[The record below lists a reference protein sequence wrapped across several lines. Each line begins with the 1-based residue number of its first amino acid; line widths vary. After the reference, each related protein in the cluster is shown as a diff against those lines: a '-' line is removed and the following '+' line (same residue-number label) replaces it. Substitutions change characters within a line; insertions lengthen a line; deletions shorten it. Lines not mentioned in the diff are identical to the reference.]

1 MKHWTKEQIKPG
13 ALPITRE
20 ELIALGV
27 PAEAIEKGAMHGK
40 LDARGPWGIPV
51 SYMALCMSVVWT
63 PEGKQRFTAERESA
77 TAYGL
82 RVLSSIHQSGHQLEG
97 RVSVKGRRVRG
108 FTSSQLFELPDGKL
122 VEVAIIHAC
131 LNDKK

>member
-27 PAEAIEKGAMHGK
+27 NAEAIDKGAVHGDLK
-40 LDARGPWGIPV
+40 TRGPWGIPV
-51 SYMALCMSVVWT
+51 TYSALCMSVVWT
-63 PEGKQRFTAERESA
+63 PEEKQKFTSERESE
-77 TAYGL
+77 TAYGM
-82 RVLSSIHQSGHQLEG
+82 RTLSGIHQSGHQLEG
-97 RVSVKGRRVRG
+97 RVSVNGKKVRG

-122 VEVAIIHAC
+122 VEVATIHAC
-131 LNDKK
+131 V